1 MVEAYNRL
9 SPEFQKR
16 LHGLQVEHSAVE
28 QAAIGELRGGGVR
41 REPVKNIHP
50 LIRSH
55 PATGEKAL
63 YINAQFSR
71 RIIGLKKEES
81 DYLMKFLLEHIAFGQ
96 DFQVRMKWAP
106 GTVVVWDNR
115 VTTHSAIL
123 DWKDG
128 QSMCTPLY
136 DIESYELTV
145 LGRHVARITPQAER
159 PYETPYEG

>member
-1 MVEAYNRL
+1 MLEGPKAGGDTVFANMAEAYKRF

-16 LHGLQVEHSAVE
+16 LHGLSVEHSAFE
-28 QAAIGELRGGGVR
+28 QAAIGQLREHGVR

-50 LIRSH
+50 LVRTH

-71 RIIGLKKEES
+71 RIVGLKKEES
-81 DYLMKFLLEHIAFGQ
+81 DYLMKYLIEHIAFGQ
-96 DFQVRMKWAP
+96 DFQVRVKWAP

-128 QSMCTPLY
+128 QSRLNLPCPRTL
-136 DIESYELTV
+136 S
-145 LGRHVARITPQAER
+145 
-159 PYETPYEG
+159 